1 MRHAR
6 QAEFNAEREGEL
18 LKRMAANDRLAL
30 CLLYDAFL
38 PRLIGLFRHL
48 IAANDSNLVDQLVE
62 ETMMGV
68 WLRRESMAESDSPHV
83 LIMRQAVA
91 HARRRLEKQRR
102 SSAPRERTPML
113 SMLAALSVDERAV
126 MHFAYTGHSREQV
139 AALLGGSCE
148 AVDALLSSARA
159 CIRRGFARRR
169 KII

>member
-1 MRHAR
+1 MTHAR
-6 QAEFNAEREGEL
+6 QAEFNTERESEL

-30 CLLYDAFL
+30 CLLYDAYL
-38 PRLIGLFRHL
+38 PRLIGLFRHVV
-48 IAANDSNLVDQLVE
+48 AANDSSLVGQLVE

-68 WLRRESMAESDSPHV
+68 WLKRESLAESDSPHV
-83 LIMRQAVA
+83 SIMSQAVA

-102 SSAPRERTPML
+102 VSTPRERTPML

-126 MHFAYTGHSREQV
+126 MHFVYTGHSREQV

-148 AVDALLSSARA
+148 GVDALLSSART
-159 CIRRGFARRR
+159 CMRRGFARRR